1 MHNHYSRKIKVTRRN
16 IILTLI
22 LITVI
27 VTNIFASD
35 WLIDLLLRPF
45 FLVCYST
52 ATLELAIK
60 FGKIIYG
67 NFLYYVLMWMF
78 IIIFS
83 SIGHMLFKN
92 YNM

>member
-1 MHNHYSRKIKVTRRN
+1 M
-16 IILTLI
+16 ILTLI
-22 LITVI
+22 LIIVI
-27 VTNIFASD
+27 VTNIFARY

-52 ATLELAIK
+52 ATLDLCIK
-60 FGKIIYG
+60 FGKIVYG
-67 NFLYYVLMWMF
+67 NAIFYILMWMF

-92 YNM
+92 YNTEN